1 MIMAQAKAAVAAL
14 TESQRRDLTVVGIT
28 LDPENDTPER
38 LGDMARGQEV
48 KAPLWN
54 LVTGEPA
61 KVERTLDLLSVAR
74 QRDPKTGVIDHSNL
88 FILVDRAGRVA
99 YRLTLGKQQ
108 QQWLVSALQVLLAE
122 PAR

>member
-1 MIMAQAKAAVAAL
+1 MAQAKAAVAAL
-14 TESQRRDLTVVGIT
+14 TETQRRDLTIVGIT

-38 LGDMARGQEV
+38 LTDMAVGQ
-48 KAPLWN
+48 KIGAPMWN

-61 KVERTLDLLSVAR
+61 KVERVLDLLSVER
-74 QRDPKTGVIDHSNL
+74 QRDPETGVIDHSNL
-88 FILVDRAGRVA
+88 FILVDREGRVA

-108 QQWLVSALQVLLAE
+108 QLWLISALQVLLAE